1 MRNAV
6 SQAIAALSRGFA
18 GEARCCVRT
27 GLARAAVLPAGF
39 GDGGMGAR
47 GEGPNLGT
55 DIIGPG
61 RTGNRR
67 HPWPAPRGRVGRIA
81 KADASAQSSRWQA
94 GAAAENPDRPT
105 GGNMR
110 LLHWVALG
118 LVAGHTGAF
127 AQANYPNRPIKMI
140 VPLAAASA
148 VDVAA
153 RIVTQ
158 KMADNLGQQFVI
170 LNLPGASGLIGAEQ
184 VAHAEPDGYTI
195 GGFND
200 SIMTMVPNLQA
211 KMRWDILKDFEPV
224 SLVATV
230 EWGLIAGNQTGYKTA
245 ADLIAAAKAAPGKID
260 YGSGGPGSPQHLAMA
275 MFASAAGIS
284 LTHVPYKGATQAATD
299 VAAGQIPVGFQ
310 GLGTVAALVRGGQL
324 RLIGVCTPARL
335 PQFPDVP
342 TISESGLP
350 GFTFNSWFAI
360 MAPAG
365 TPKDIIA
372 KLNTEVLKALADPE
386 VHKKLEDLGFAV
398 RGSSPAELG
407 AMTHE
412 QLAKYAR
419 VIKEMGIGNE

>member
-1 MRNAV
+1 
-6 SQAIAALSRGFA
+6 
-18 GEARCCVRT
+18 
-27 GLARAAVLPAGF
+27 
-39 GDGGMGAR
+39 
-47 GEGPNLGT
+47 
-55 DIIGPG
+55 
-61 RTGNRR
+61 
-67 HPWPAPRGRVGRIA
+67 
-81 KADASAQSSRWQA
+81 
-94 GAAAENPDRPT
+94 
-105 GGNMR
+105 MR
-110 LLHWVALG
+110 LLRWFAPLLA
-118 LVAGHTGAF
+118 LVAGSPSAL
-127 AQANYPNRPIKMI
+127 AQENYPNRPIKMI

-158 KMADNLGQQFVI
+158 KMADNMGQQFVI
-170 LNLPGASGLIGAEQ
+170 LHLPGASGLIGAEQ
-184 VAHAEPDGYTI
+184 VARAEPDGYTI

-230 EWGLIAGNQTGYKTA
+230 EWGLITGNRTSYKSA

-324 RLIGVCTPARL
+324 KLIGVTTEKRL
-335 PQFPDVP
+335 PQFADVP
-342 TISESGLP
+342 TVSETGLP
-350 GFTFNSWFAI
+350 GFFFNSWFAI
-360 MAPAG
+360 LAPVG
-365 TPKDIIA
+365 TPKEIVA
-372 KLNTEVLKALADPE
+372 RLNAEVVKAIGDAD
-386 VHKKLEDLGFAV
+386 VRRKLEELGFAV
-398 RGSSPAELG
+398 RGSSPEELG
-407 AMTHE
+407 AMTRD

-419 VIKEMGIGNE
+419 VIKEMGIANE